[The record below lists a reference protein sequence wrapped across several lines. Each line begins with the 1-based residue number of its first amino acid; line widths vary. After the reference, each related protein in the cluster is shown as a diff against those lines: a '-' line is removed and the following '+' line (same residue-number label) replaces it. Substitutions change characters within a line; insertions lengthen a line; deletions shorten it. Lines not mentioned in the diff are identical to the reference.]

1 MDINLYQLFGVG
13 ALAHR
18 GLLPCPGVCA
28 GCATGFPRTAPSASE
43 GCPGHCDTG
52 SHSSPNII
60 DAAHLEKALLECVG
74 AVVRQRPTLLVP
86 ILEMWRRLFKVA
98 AQMLETEFQ
107 DARMWMSRL
116 RYPLQTHAHLALN
129 PCGAE
134 LQVHCDTHRNWEDL
148 FSQTRSTLGART
160 GKCQF
165 GTLWYA
171 TT

>member
-1 MDINLYQLFGVG
+1 MDGMKGRGQTVIIG
-13 ALAHR
+13 ATNR
-18 GLLPCPGVCA
+18 
-28 GCATGFPRTAPSASE
+28 
-43 GCPGHCDTG
+43 
-52 SHSSPNII
+52 PNTI

-107 DARMWMSRL
+107 DVDVDVTLAISIVNA
-116 RYPLQTHAHLALN
+116 AHLRWAVW
-129 PCGAE
+129 CE
-134 LQVHCDTHRNWEDL
+134 LQVLLASSSQET
-148 FSQTRSTLGART
+148 FVYSAQTRSILGART
-160 GKCQF
+160 ERCQL